1 MPSNK
6 KPEPMKKPKKAKP
19 GWSDLKL
26 QLSGLDRKELLKLV
40 QDLYAADKDN
50 QTFLHA
56 RFNLGDDVLKP
67 YKKTI
72 DHWVGPD
79 VNFDDDLSV
88 SKAKKAISDY
98 RKAVGRPEGLAELSV
113 YYCEACNELLEIGG
127 LDDEGYYNALSNMF
141 EQALKLVRSLDPKKR
156 DTFVKRLDR
165 VRIKAHDWGW
175 GVGDDM
181 DYLMEKYG
189 FLDVI
194 LK

>member
-1 MPSNK
+1 
-6 KPEPMKKPKKAKP
+6 MKKPKKTKP

-40 QDLYAADKDN
+40 QDLYTADKDN

-98 RKAVGRPEGLAELSV
+98 KKAVGRPEGLAELSV
-113 YYCEACNELLEIGG
+113 YYCEACNELLANVG
-127 LDDEGYYNALSNMF
+127 LDDEGYYSALSNMF
-141 EQALKLVRSLDPKKR
+141 EQALKLILDLDSKLR

-165 VRIKAHDWGW
+165 VRITAHDWGW

>member
-1 MPSNK
+1 MPRIK
-6 KPEPMKKPKKAKP
+6 KPESIKKPKKAKP

-141 EQALKLVRSLDPKKR
+141 EQALKLVRTLDPEQR

-165 VRIKAHDWGW
+165 VRITAHDWGW

>member
-1 MPSNK
+1 
-6 KPEPMKKPKKAKP
+6 MKKPKKPKP

-40 QDLYAADKDN
+40 QDLYTADKDN

-79 VNFDDDLSV
+79 VNLDDDLSV

-98 RKAVGRPEGLAELSV
+98 KKAIGRPEGLAELSV

-165 VRIKAHDWGW
+165 VRITAHDWGW

-181 DYLMEKYG
+181 GYLMEKYG